1 MSVIF
6 RGDSIEVMQS
16 LFQETEGGA
25 IPTSPLQLRFEV
37 IEPRTAAIAYRRW
50 HYLGGAG
57 FLSQI
62 NFGAYFDG
70 ELEGAISYGPLSAP
84 EMKGYWD
91 RQTQFGWYEIKRLA
105 MSQRCPRNSESRFI
119 GRTISLL
126 RKRCLVNGIVT
137 YADSGA
143 GHTGIIY
150 KASGFQYMGLT
161 SPKTDFWIGDM
172 NIGQRRGGIKGKV
185 GEWRPRS
192 RKHLFIKI
200 FDGEAK

>member
-1 MSVIF
+1 MNL
-6 RGDSIEVMQS
+6 RGDSIGAMHS
-16 LFQETEGGA
+16 LFQGKEGGS

-37 IEPRTAAIAYRRW
+37 IDPRTAAVAYRRW
-50 HYLGGAG
+50 HYLGDVG

-62 NFGAYFDG
+62 SFGAYFEG

-91 RQTQFGWYEIKRLA
+91 RKSQFGWYEIKRLA
-105 MSQRCPRNSESRFI
+105 MSPNCPRNSESRFI
-119 GRTISLL
+119 GKTISLL
-126 RKRCLVNGIVT
+126 RRRCIVSGIVT
-137 YADSGA
+137 YADSAA

-161 SPKTDFWIGDM
+161 AQKTDFWVD
-172 NIGQRRGGIKGKV
+172 NVNVGQRRQGIKGKT

-192 RKHLFIKI
+192 RKHLFIKQ
-200 FDGEAK
+200 FEGHSK